1 MTTSWRLLAFL
12 GFGTAIVAAMAEGAW
27 ADSALPP
34 VIGPKKICLKYS
46 SFDLLD
52 GERVTDFQ
60 AGVEGVLLQVSG
72 RAGRFSVG
80 ESEIIG
86 APKSSGTLVATSGGT
101 KVYRMT
107 RDGRVFY
114 ALYGHVDIRGEGDK
128 PIIFL
133 RGAAFTGGKVDARIY
148 GRFQIGDPEG
158 VKCDHSYVYGW
169 EYMLPDTADSK

>member
-1 MTTSWRLLAFL
+1 MMSARLFAFL
-12 GFGTAIVAAMAEGAW
+12 CFGAAIIVAMAGEAGAE
-27 ADSALPP
+27 SALPP
-34 VIGPKKICLKYS
+34 VIGPKKVCLKYS

-52 GERVTDFQ
+52 GEQVTDSKG
-60 AGVEGVLLQVSG
+60 GVESVLLEVSG

-80 ESEIIG
+80 ESEIFG
-86 APKSSGTLVATSGGT
+86 APKSSGKLVATSGGT

-128 PIIFL
+128 LIIFL
-133 RGAAFTGGKVDARIY
+133 RGPAFTGGKADARIY

-158 VKCDHSYVYGW
+158 VKCGHSYVYGW
-169 EYMLPDTADSK
+169 EYMLPDTADGK